1 MFIVVLSTLIVN
13 TVVSK
18 GPIIF
23 MKLAQEDSG
32 EIDCVYTPGTG
43 RRRDSNSLWHS
54 NFSFNYTQAMLMMDE
69 NKVKA
74 NLSPRQ

>member
-23 MKLAQEDSG
+23 MKLAQEESG
-32 EIDCVYTPGTG
+32 EIDCVYQPGTHPKHS
-43 RRRDSNSLWHS
+43 DSNKLWLD
-54 NFSFNYTQAMLMMDE
+54 NWSFNYT
-69 NKVKA
+69 
-74 NLSPRQ
+74 